1 MLTRLFIIMLAI
13 GASMTASAEPEQP
26 PVATALFAGGCFW
39 CMQPPFDALPGVVKT
54 VPGYTGG
61 KTENPSYE
69 QVSAGGTGHVESLQ
83 ITYDPAKISY
93 EKLLDVYWHNID
105 PTDASGQ
112 FCDKGDQ
119 YRSIIFYQNEA
130 QKHLAEQS
138 KTAWQQNKPFKDDI
152 KTQIIAAPTFYPAED
167 YHQDYY
173 KKNPLRYQFYRFN
186 CGRDQRLKALWGTST
201 GH

>member
-13 GASMTASAEPEQP
+13 GASMTASAEPEQTP
-26 PVATALFAGGCFW
+26 LATALFAGGCFW

-54 VPGYTGG
+54 VAGYTGG
-61 KTENPSYE
+61 KTETPSYG

-83 ITYDPAKISY
+83 IIYDPAKISY

-119 YRSIIFYQNEA
+119 YRSIIFYQDEG

-152 KTQIIAAPTFYPAED
+152 KTEIIAASTFYPAED

-173 KKNPLRYQFYRFN
+173 KKEPLHYQFYRFN
-186 CGRDQRLKALWGTST
+186 CGRDQRLKALWGKSA